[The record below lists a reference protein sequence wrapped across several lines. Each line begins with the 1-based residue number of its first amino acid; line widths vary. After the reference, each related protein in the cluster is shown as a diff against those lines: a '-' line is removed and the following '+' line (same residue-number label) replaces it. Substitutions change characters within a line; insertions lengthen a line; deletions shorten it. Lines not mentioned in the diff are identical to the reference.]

1 MYKGKQLLFVIV
13 HLYNNKHPSLIISAG
28 LGILGLYIYTD
39 MDIGDEYVV
48 RTLPNKRL
56 YTRYCSCSCWYEDK

>member
-1 MYKGKQLLFVIV
+1 
-13 HLYNNKHPSLIISAG
+13 
-28 LGILGLYIYTD
+28 

-56 YTRYCSCSCWYEDK
+56 YTRHCSCSCWYEGK